1 MGWMDVC
8 VRASACVRAR
18 TPWEIEGGSYLP
30 YIFFPDHRL
39 HPNAGSECQAGEQV
53 EDSMS

>member
-1 MGWMDVC
+1 VC